1 MTVQPSPPTALDSPL
16 AAIRRMLV
24 ERPDDAAALTSMGV
38 LLNQQG
44 KSDAAILH
52 HRRALTVS
60 PDHDAAWSSLAFVL
74 TARGRHAQA
83 IACGRRT
90 VALAPDDPA
99 AGPALTAALYKAGDF
114 AADRTALERLIRLQP
129 DDPGLAWGRAQI
141 RLHQGDYAQGFAD
154 YEGRYWLKDYHYR
167 IHRGPRWDGGP
178 LDGRFVMVTLEQGF
192 GDTLLM
198 ARYLPMLKAQG
209 ARRVIVEL
217 RDELRRLF
225 APMDGVDAF
234 VARDVALTPIYHVHS
249 SIMSLP
255 LCFGTTIDSVPP
267 PIRLT
272 VPEEARAK
280 AARLLGPEDGRL
292 KVGIVWSGSDA
303 FPDNAIRAT
312 SLERFLR
319 FAEIPGVALY
329 SLQKGPPEGELR
341 ACPPGTP
348 VTALGPELQDFADT
362 AAVVERLD
370 LVIMTD
376 SSVAH
381 LAGSLGRPV
390 WVLLQHV
397 PYWVYGMSSMTTP
410 WYPSMRLYRQGSD
423 EDWEPVFEAAAR
435 DLRALA
441 ARKTAAPEQT
451 DHEQAPPKK
460 TNWHGRSRAPGRS
473 RPPCNP

>member
-1 MTVQPSPPTALDSPL
+1 MTVQPSPPAGPDSPL
-16 AAIRRMLV
+16 AAVLRMLAD
-24 ERPDDAAALTSMGV
+24 RPDDAVALTSLGV
-38 LLNQQG
+38 LLNRQG
-44 KSDAAILH
+44 KNDAAILH
-52 HRRALTVS
+52 HRRALAVS
-60 PDHDAAWSSLAFVL
+60 PDHGAAWSNLAFAL
-74 TARGRHAQA
+74 TARGRHARA

-99 AGPALTAALYKAGDF
+99 AGLTLTAALYKAGDF
-114 AADRTALERLIRLQP
+114 AADRTALERLIRLRP
-129 DDPGLAWGRAQI
+129 DDPGLTWGRAQI
-141 RLHQGDYAQGFAD
+141 RLHRGDYAQGFAD
-154 YEGRYWLKDYHYR
+154 YEGRYWLKEYHYR

-178 LDGRFVMVTLEQGF
+178 LDGRFIMVTLEQGF

-198 ARYLPMLKAQG
+198 ARYLPMLKARG

-234 VARDVALTPIYHVHS
+234 VARDVAPTPIHHVHS

-255 LCFGTTIDSVPP
+255 LRFGTTIDSVPP
-267 PIRLT
+267 PVRLT

-292 KVGIVWSGSDA
+292 KVGIVWAGSNA

-319 FAEIPGVALY
+319 FADIPGVALY

-341 ACPPGTP
+341 ACPPGTR
-348 VTALGPELQDFADT
+348 VAALGPDLEDFADT

-397 PYWVYGMSSMTTP
+397 PYWVYGMSGMTTP

-441 ARKTAAPEQT
+441 ARKAA
-451 DHEQAPPKK
+451 DHEKADCKQSAPKEADG
-460 TNWHGRSRAPGRS
+460 HGRSRAPGRS
-473 RPPCNP
+473 RTPCNS